1 MTNVVAMPAP
11 SAKVR
16 PSASAGVITSPSV
29 SAASAATER
38 SIQLCDAI
46 AKRLRSTMSAIDPIR
61 SASSTAGTLLAVW
74 TSAISVGES
83 DSDAITVTAP
93 TVFIQITSCE
103 PASAVH
109 AARKPGRRSG
119 ASADSSAGA
128 ACWGGGAA
136 SVKGFAVR
144 DVARVA
150 GVHPATV
157 SRALNEE
164 TRALVNEE
172 TARRVLKAAEQ
183 LGYQPNPIARG
194 LKTNRSYTIGVLIP
208 DLTNPLF
215 PPILRGIEDRLATDG
230 YTPLTANTD
239 NDPERELLDSQTMRA
254 RQVDGIIAAT
264 ARRDHRLH
272 DALLEAG
279 IELVLVNR
287 RQAELPVS
295 SATADDRMGMRLAV
309 GHPVSLGHTRIA
321 HLAGPLDYSTGL
333 DRHDSFHDTMRRA
346 GLEPDPELVLVA
358 EAFTESEGARL
369 CGQLMADGRRFTA
382 VAAANDLL
390 ALGCYDVFADRGVR

>member
-1 MTNVVAMPAP
+1 MAIQNVRTGAP
-11 SAKVR
+11 V
-16 PSASAGVITSPSV
+16 
-29 SAASAATER
+29 
-38 SIQLCDAI
+38 
-46 AKRLRSTMSAIDPIR
+46 
-61 SASSTAGTLLAVW
+61 TL
-74 TSAISVGES
+74 
-83 DSDAITVTAP
+83 
-93 TVFIQITSCE
+93 
-103 PASAVH
+103 
-109 AARKPGRRSG
+109 
-119 ASADSSAGA
+119 
-128 ACWGGGAA
+128 
-136 SVKGFAVR
+136 R

-172 TARRVLKAAEQ
+172 TARRVLKAAEE
-183 LGYQPNPIARG
+183 LGYRPNPIARG

-215 PPILRGIEDRLATDG
+215 PPILRGIEDRLETDG
-230 YTPLTANTD
+230 YTPLIANTD

-279 IELVLVNR
+279 TPLVLVNR
-287 RQAELPVS
+287 RQEALPVS

-309 GHPVSLGHTRIA
+309 EHLLSLGHTRIA

-333 DRHDSFHDTMRRA
+333 DRHESFRETMQAA
-346 GLEPDPELVLVA
+346 GLEPDPELVLAA

-369 CGQLMADGRRFTA
+369 CGQLMAGGGEFTA
-382 VAAANDLL
+382 VAAANDLI
-390 ALGCYDVFADRGVR
+390 ALGCYDVFAERRVRCPEEISVVGFNDMPFAARFNPPLTTIHIPHYEIGKGAAQLMLERLQDGDSPPREIRLEPSLVVRGSTGPPRPN

>member
-1 MTNVVAMPAP
+1 MT
-11 SAKVR
+11 
-16 PSASAGVITSPSV
+16 
-29 SAASAATER
+29 
-38 SIQLCDAI
+38 L
-46 AKRLRSTMSAIDPIR
+46 
-61 SASSTAGTLLAVW
+61 
-74 TSAISVGES
+74 
-83 DSDAITVTAP
+83 
-93 TVFIQITSCE
+93 
-103 PASAVH
+103 
-109 AARKPGRRSG
+109 
-119 ASADSSAGA
+119 
-128 ACWGGGAA
+128 
-136 SVKGFAVR
+136 R

-164 TRALVNEE
+164 TRGLVNEE
-172 TARRVLKAAEQ
+172 TARRVLKAAEK

-194 LKTNRSYTIGVLIP
+194 LKTNQSYTIGVLIP

-215 PPILRGIEDRLATDG
+215 PPILRGIEDRLEIAG
-230 YTPLTANTD
+230 YTPLIANTD

-287 RQAELPVS
+287 RQEELPVS
-295 SATADDRMGMRLAV
+295 SATADDLMGMRLSVEHLA
-309 GHPVSLGHTRIA
+309 SLGHRRIA

-333 DRHDSFHDTMRRA
+333 DRHEGFHEAMRAA
-346 GLEPDPELVLVA
+346 GLEPDPEIVLVA

-369 CGQLMADGRRFTA
+369 CGQLISDGRQFTA

-390 ALGCYDVFADRGVR
+390 ALGCYDVFADRGVSCPADISVVGFNDMPFAARFNPPLTTIHIPHYEIGKAAAELMLERLQDGESQPRDIRLEPSLTVRESTASIGA

>member
-1 MTNVVAMPAP
+1 M
-11 SAKVR
+11 
-16 PSASAGVITSPSV
+16 ASPN
-29 SAASAATER
+29 
-38 SIQLCDAI
+38 
-46 AKRLRSTMSAIDPIR
+46 LRT
-61 SASSTAGTLLAVW
+61 
-74 TSAISVGES
+74 
-83 DSDAITVTAP
+83 
-93 TVFIQITSCE
+93 
-103 PASAVH
+103 
-109 AARKPGRRSG
+109 
-119 ASADSSAGA
+119 GA
-128 ACWGGGAA
+128 A
-136 SVKGFAVR
+136 VTLR
-144 DVARVA
+144 DVAQVA

-172 TARRVLKAAEQ
+172 TAKRVLRAAEE

-194 LKTNRSYTIGVLIP
+194 LKTNRSYTVGVLIP

-215 PPILRGIEDRLATDG
+215 PPILRGIEDRLETGG

-264 ARRDHRLH
+264 ARRDHQLH

-287 RQAELPVS
+287 RQEELPVS

-309 GHPVSLGHTRIA
+309 EHLVSLGHTRIA

-333 DRHDSFHDTMRRA
+333 DRYDSFHETMRAA
-346 GLEPDPELVLVA
+346 GLDTEPELVLVA

-369 CGQLMADGRRFTA
+369 CGQLVEAGRDFTA

-390 ALGCYDVFADRGVR
+390 ALGCYDVFAEHGLRCPEEVSVIGFNDMPFADRFQPPLTTIHIPHYEIGKAAGELMLERLQDADSPPREIRLEPSLVVRESTAPRAAA

>member
-1 MTNVVAMPAP
+1 MAISN
-11 SAKVR
+11 VR
-16 PSASAGVITSPSV
+16 PGGPV
-29 SAASAATER
+29 
-38 SIQLCDAI
+38 
-46 AKRLRSTMSAIDPIR
+46 
-61 SASSTAGTLLAVW
+61 TL
-74 TSAISVGES
+74 
-83 DSDAITVTAP
+83 
-93 TVFIQITSCE
+93 
-103 PASAVH
+103 
-109 AARKPGRRSG
+109 
-119 ASADSSAGA
+119 
-128 ACWGGGAA
+128 
-136 SVKGFAVR
+136 R

-172 TARRVLKAAEQ
+172 TARRVLKAADE

-215 PPILRGIEDRLATDG
+215 PPILRGIEDRLETAG
-230 YTPLTANTD
+230 YTPLIANTD

-295 SATADDRMGMRLAV
+295 SATADDRMGMRLSV
-309 GHPVSLGHTRIA
+309 EHLLSLGHTRIA

-333 DRHDSFHDTMRRA
+333 DRHESFHDTMRAA
-346 GLEPDPELVLVA
+346 GLGPDPELVLVA

-369 CGQLMADGRRFTA
+369 CGQLMADGRHFTA

-390 ALGCYDVFADRGVR
+390 ALGCYDVFAERDISCPDDVSVVGFNDMPFLDKMRPPLTTIAIPHHQIGAEAARLLLDAIAEPNRPARSVLLPLSLVVRGSTAPPR

>member
-1 MTNVVAMPAP
+1 MAM
-11 SAKVR
+11 SNAK
-16 PSASAGVITSPSV
+16 
-29 SAASAATER
+29 
-38 SIQLCDAI
+38 
-46 AKRLRSTMSAIDPIR
+46 
-61 SASSTAGTLLAVW
+61 
-74 TSAISVGES
+74 
-83 DSDAITVTAP
+83 
-93 TVFIQITSCE
+93 
-103 PASAVH
+103 
-109 AARKPGRRSG
+109 
-119 ASADSSAGA
+119 AGA
-128 ACWGGGAA
+128 A
-136 SVKGFAVR
+136 VTLR

-215 PPILRGIEDRLATDG
+215 PPILRGIEDRLETGG
-230 YTPLTANTD
+230 YTPLMANTD
-239 NDPERELLDSQTMRA
+239 NDPERELHDLQTMRA

-279 IELVLVNR
+279 LELVLVNR
-287 RQAELPVS
+287 RQEELPVS
-295 SATADDRMGMRLAV
+295 SATADDRLGMRLAV
-309 GHPVSLGHTRIA
+309 EHLLTLGHTRIA

-333 DRHDSFHDTMRRA
+333 DRHDSFLETMRA
-346 GLEPDPELVLVA
+346 GGIEPDPELILLS
-358 EAFTESEGARL
+358 EAFTESEGTRL
-369 CGQLMADGRRFTA
+369 CAELMDRDDRFTA
-382 VAAANDLL
+382 IAAANDLL
-390 ALGCYDVFADRGVR
+390 ALGCLDVFAECGRRCPEEISVVGFNDMPFAARFQPPLTTIHIPHYEIGKAAGELMLERLQDGDSPPREVRLEPHLVVRESTAPPRDAQIKR

>member
-1 MTNVVAMPAP
+1 MAMSNV
-11 SAKVR
+11 K
-16 PSASAGVITSPSV
+16 
-29 SAASAATER
+29 
-38 SIQLCDAI
+38 
-46 AKRLRSTMSAIDPIR
+46 
-61 SASSTAGTLLAVW
+61 
-74 TSAISVGES
+74 
-83 DSDAITVTAP
+83 
-93 TVFIQITSCE
+93 
-103 PASAVH
+103 
-109 AARKPGRRSG
+109 
-119 ASADSSAGA
+119 AGA
-128 ACWGGGAA
+128 A
-136 SVKGFAVR
+136 VTLR

-164 TRALVNEE
+164 TRALVNEA
-172 TARRVLKAAEQ
+172 TARRVLKAAEK

-215 PPILRGIEDRLATDG
+215 PPILRGIEDRLETAG

-239 NDPERELLDSQTMRA
+239 NDPERELLDAQAMRA

-287 RQAELPVS
+287 RQEELPVS
-295 SATADDRMGMRLAV
+295 SATADDTMGMRLAV
-309 GHPVSLGHTRIA
+309 EHLLSLGHTRIA

-333 DRHDSFHDTMRRA
+333 DRHESFLETMRTA
-346 GLEPDPELVLVA
+346 GVDPDPDLVLVA
-358 EAFTESEGARL
+358 EVFREPEGDRL
-369 CGQLMADGRRFTA
+369 CGQLLDEGREFTA
-382 VAAANDLL
+382 IAAANDLL
-390 ALGCYDVFADRGVR
+390 ALGCYDAFAERGVRCPEDVSVVGFNDMPFTARFAPPLTTIHIPHYEIGAAAAELMLERLGDGDSPAREIRLEPSLVVRQSTSAP

>member
-1 MTNVVAMPAP
+1 MAIPNVRV
-11 SAKVR
+11 
-16 PSASAGVITSPSV
+16 
-29 SAASAATER
+29 
-38 SIQLCDAI
+38 
-46 AKRLRSTMSAIDPIR
+46 
-61 SASSTAGTLLAVW
+61 
-74 TSAISVGES
+74 
-83 DSDAITVTAP
+83 
-93 TVFIQITSCE
+93 
-103 PASAVH
+103 
-109 AARKPGRRSG
+109 
-119 ASADSSAGA
+119 GA
-128 ACWGGGAA
+128 A
-136 SVKGFAVR
+136 VTLR

-164 TRALVNEE
+164 TRTLVNDE
-172 TARRVLKAAEQ
+172 TARRVVKAAED

-215 PPILRGIEDRLATDG
+215 PPILRGIEDRLETAG

-287 RQAELPVS
+287 RQPDLPVS
-295 SATADDRMGMRLAV
+295 SATADDRLGLRLAV
-309 GHPVSLGHTRIA
+309 EHLVALGHTHIA

-333 DRHDSFHDTMRRA
+333 DRYVSFHETMRAA
-346 GLEPDPELVLVA
+346 GLEPDPAWVLVS

-369 CGQLMADGRRFTA
+369 CGQLMEERREFTA

-390 ALGCYDVFADRGVR
+390 ALGCYDIFAERGVRCPEDVSVIGFNDMPFAARFQPPLTTIRIPHYEIGKAAAQLMLERLQDGGSPPREVMLDPSLVVRGSTAPVAARAGASA

>member
-1 MTNVVAMPAP
+1 MIAEV
-11 SAKVR
+11 
-16 PSASAGVITSPSV
+16 
-29 SAASAATER
+29 AASNAR
-38 SIQLCDAI
+38 
-46 AKRLRSTMSAIDPIR
+46 
-61 SASSTAGTLLAVW
+61 ASSAVTL
-74 TSAISVGES
+74 
-83 DSDAITVTAP
+83 
-93 TVFIQITSCE
+93 
-103 PASAVH
+103 
-109 AARKPGRRSG
+109 
-119 ASADSSAGA
+119 
-128 ACWGGGAA
+128 
-136 SVKGFAVR
+136 R

-164 TRALVNEE
+164 TRMLVNEE
-172 TARRVLKAAEQ
+172 TARRVLKAAEE
-183 LGYQPNPIARG
+183 LDYRPNPIARG

-215 PPILRGIEDRLATDG
+215 PPILRGIEDGLETAS
-230 YTPLTANTD
+230 YTPLVANTD

-254 RQVDGIIAAT
+254 RQVDGIVAAT

-309 GHPVSLGHTRIA
+309 EHLISLGHERIA
-321 HLAGPLDYSTGL
+321 HIAGPLDYSTGL
-333 DRHDSFHDTMRRA
+333 DRHEGFHETMRAA
-346 GLEPDPELVLVA
+346 GLEPDPELVCVA
-358 EAFTESEGARL
+358 EAFTEAEGARL
-369 CGQLMADGRRFTA
+369 CAQLVDRGRDFTA

-390 ALGCYDVFADRGVR
+390 ALGCYDVFADHGLRCPQEISVVGFNDMPFADRFHPPLTTIHIPHYEIGAAAAELMLERLQDPDAEPREVRLEPSLVVRGSTAPPAR

>member
-1 MTNVVAMPAP
+1 MAIQNVRTGAP
-11 SAKVR
+11 V
-16 PSASAGVITSPSV
+16 
-29 SAASAATER
+29 
-38 SIQLCDAI
+38 
-46 AKRLRSTMSAIDPIR
+46 
-61 SASSTAGTLLAVW
+61 TL
-74 TSAISVGES
+74 
-83 DSDAITVTAP
+83 
-93 TVFIQITSCE
+93 
-103 PASAVH
+103 
-109 AARKPGRRSG
+109 
-119 ASADSSAGA
+119 
-128 ACWGGGAA
+128 
-136 SVKGFAVR
+136 R

-172 TARRVLKAAEQ
+172 TARRVLKAAEE
-183 LGYQPNPIARG
+183 LGYRPNPIARG

-215 PPILRGIEDRLATDG
+215 PPILRGIEDRLETDG
-230 YTPLTANTD
+230 YTPLIANTD

-279 IELVLVNR
+279 TPLVLVNR
-287 RQAELPVS
+287 RQEALPVS

-309 GHPVSLGHTRIA
+309 EHLLSLGHTRIA

-333 DRHDSFHDTMRRA
+333 DRHESFRETMRAA

-369 CGQLMADGRRFTA
+369 CGQLMAGGHGFTA
-382 VAAANDLL
+382 VAAANDLI
-390 ALGCYDVFADRGVR
+390 ALGCYDVFVERGVRCPEEISVVGFNDMPFAARFNPPLTTIHIPHYEIGKGAAQLMLERLQDGDSPPREIRLEPSLVVRGSVGPPRPN

>member
-1 MTNVVAMPAP
+1 MASSN
-11 SAKVR
+11 VR
-16 PSASAGVITSPSV
+16 P
-29 SAASAATER
+29 
-38 SIQLCDAI
+38 
-46 AKRLRSTMSAIDPIR
+46 
-61 SASSTAGTLLAVW
+61 
-74 TSAISVGES
+74 
-83 DSDAITVTAP
+83 
-93 TVFIQITSCE
+93 
-103 PASAVH
+103 
-109 AARKPGRRSG
+109 
-119 ASADSSAGA
+119 
-128 ACWGGGAA
+128 GGA
-136 SVKGFAVR
+136 VTLR

-157 SRALNEE
+157 SRALNDE

-172 TARRVLKAAEQ
+172 TARRVLKAAEK

-215 PPILRGIEDRLATDG
+215 PPILRGIEDCLETAG
-230 YTPLTANTD
+230 YTPLIANTD

-279 IELVLVNR
+279 TELVLVNR
-287 RQAELPVS
+287 RQEELPVS
-295 SATADDRMGMRLAV
+295 SATADDRMGMRLSV
-309 GHPVSLGHTRIA
+309 EHLLSLGHTRIA
-321 HLAGPLDYSTGL
+321 HLGGPLDYSTGF
-333 DRHDSFHDTMRRA
+333 DRHESFYETMRAA

-369 CGQLMADGRRFTA
+369 CGQLMADERRFTA

-390 ALGCYDVFADRGVR
+390 ALGCYDVFAERGVRCPEEVSVVGFNDMPFAARFQPPLTTIHIPHYDIGKAAAQLMLERLQDGDSPPREIRLEPSLTVRGSTAPPGAP